1 MNWLL
6 ANCMKDEL
14 HDEAM
19 SCIRVDS
26 SLELPSTFLA
36 FRCPLDKSLTTIL
49 H

>member
-36 FRCPLDKSLTTIL
+36 FQLLGL
-49 H
+49 A